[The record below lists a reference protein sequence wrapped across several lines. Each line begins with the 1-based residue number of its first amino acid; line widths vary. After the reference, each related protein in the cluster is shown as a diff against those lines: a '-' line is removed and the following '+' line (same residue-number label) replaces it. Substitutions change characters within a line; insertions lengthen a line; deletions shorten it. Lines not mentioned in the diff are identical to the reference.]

1 MAVFETRRQQHDLAG
16 LHEECE
22 LNYRRLHRIMPDSL
36 SLGATLALGYGSS
49 NEDTSGDQNS
59 RRSGIQLQVIE
70 VTKYTSTLLVT
81 AERAGPLW
89 LPEIEVKVRVYRDAQ
104 MAEVI
109 EWCTDRTIPWAL
121 TETKGMQARDE
132 KWQWNLFLSELLS
145 HGLRHGMTVL
155 EA

>member
-36 SLGATLALGYGSS
+36 SLGASLALGYGSS

-104 MAEVI
+104 MAVVI

-121 TETKGMQARDE
+121 TETKGMQARAE
-132 KWQWNLFLSELLS
+132 KCQWNLFLSELLS

>member
-1 MAVFETRRQQHDLAG
+1 MAVFKTRRQQHDLAG

-49 NEDTSGDQNS
+49 NENTSGDQNS
-59 RRSGIQLQVIE
+59 RRSGIQLQVIQ

-109 EWCTDRTIPWAL
+109 EWCTDRVIPWAL
-121 TETKGMQARDE
+121 TESKGMQARDE